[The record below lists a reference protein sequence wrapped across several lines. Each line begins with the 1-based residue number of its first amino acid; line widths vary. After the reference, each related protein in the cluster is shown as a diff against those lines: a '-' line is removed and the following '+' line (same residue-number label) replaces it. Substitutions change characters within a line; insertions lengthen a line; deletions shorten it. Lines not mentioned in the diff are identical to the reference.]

1 MSDETKDWREDFYEV
16 RVFAS
21 IPIEFTMTVKAD
33 DEIDARDVAQ
43 DEFYKLTARN
53 LLHLDEHSA
62 HVTYEPE
69 DWEVLNIAESHGFE
83 NTPEDFKEAKWCAW
97 NVEDIDETI
106 KRHF

>member
-1 MSDETKDWREDFYEV
+1 MSNETKDWREDFYEV

-33 DEIDARDVAQ
+33 DEADAMDVAHNEL
-43 DEFYKLTARN
+43 DKLSTKN
-53 LLHLDEHSA
+53 LLYLDEHSES
-62 HVTYEPE
+62 VWYEPE

-97 NVEDIDETI
+97 NVEDSDETI
-106 KRHF
+106 ERPL